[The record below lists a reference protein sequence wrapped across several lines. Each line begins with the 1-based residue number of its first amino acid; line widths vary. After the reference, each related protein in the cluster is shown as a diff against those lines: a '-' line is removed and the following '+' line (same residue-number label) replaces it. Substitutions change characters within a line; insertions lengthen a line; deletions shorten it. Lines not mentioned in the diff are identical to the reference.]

1 MSQTER
7 LNSLLRFVGLI
18 RSVVKRQAGLSPA
31 DVEDFTQSTF
41 LALATSLNNYDSM
54 HSLARFVC
62 VVAQRVLIDEYRRTK
77 AAKRDAETESV
88 EHHDGNEEGTRMVQS
103 ELESPDQQMEKAQLV
118 SNLRGALGGL
128 DPRCRELIH
137 LRYYDELAFGEIAAI
152 VGLTEN
158 TLTVQTRRC
167 LEKLAVYRSE
177 TKTSVKIVY
186 TNILDI
192 RTLFSSVRRARSS
205 AEADVEGH
213 WACINARTCGRFQK
227 P

>member
-1 MSQTER
+1 MAMRDENQD
-7 LNSLLRFVGLI
+7 LLLVQECLAGSETAWNQFYSRFVGLI
-18 RSVVKRQAGLSPA
+18 RSVVRRQAGLSPA

-88 EHHDGNEEGTRMVQS
+88 EHHDSSDEGTRMIQS
-103 ELESPDQQMEKAQLV
+103 ELESPDRQMEKAQLV
-118 SNLRGALGGL
+118 SHLRGALGGL

-167 LEKLAVYRSE
+167 LEKLKAVYKDLE
-177 TKTSVKIVY
+177 TKGTS
-186 TNILDI
+186 
-192 RTLFSSVRRARSS
+192 R
-205 AEADVEGH
+205 
-213 WACINARTCGRFQK
+213 
-227 P
+227 